1 MRDSN
6 AILKITLRLSAFEAK
21 KLSAFARFKHNLKN
35 SFAPLCLRGKKNSE
49 MLKWKIKPFEALNVN
64 ELYDVLKLRSEIFVV
79 EQNCVYLDLD
89 GKDKKALH
97 LIGEYEGKI
106 VAYSRLFDAGISFDN
121 ASIGRVVVDA
131 NYRDKK
137 WGHEL
142 MHEAIA
148 GIKANFGKEA
158 ITIGA
163 QLYLKKFYE
172 SHGFVQTSEMYLED
186 DIPHIEMIRD

>member
-1 MRDSN
+1 ME
-6 AILKITLRLSAFEAK
+6 I
-21 KLSAFARFKHNLKN
+21 H
-35 SFAPLCLRGKKNSE
+35 
-49 MLKWKIKPFEALNVN
+49 WKIKPFENLSVN
-64 ELYDVLKLRSEIFVV
+64 ELYDILRLRSEIFVV

-97 LIGEYEGKI
+97 LLGEFEGKI
-106 VAYSRLFDAGISFDN
+106 VAYSRLFKPGISFDN

-131 NYRDKK
+131 NYRKRK
-137 WGHEL
+137 WGHDL
-142 MHEAIA
+142 MREAIA
-148 GIKANFGKEA
+148 GIQLHFGESK

-186 DIPHIEMIRD
+186 NIPHIEMKRE

>member
-1 MRDSN
+1 M
-6 AILKITLRLSAFEAK
+6 E
-21 KLSAFARFKHNLKN
+21 
-35 SFAPLCLRGKKNSE
+35 
-49 MLKWKIKPFEALNVN
+49 LKWKIKPFEALSVH
-64 ELYDVLKLRSEIFVV
+64 ELYDVLRLRSEIFVV

-89 GKDKKALH
+89 DKDKVALH
-97 LIGEYEGKI
+97 LIGEYDGKV

-121 ASIGRVVVDA
+121 ASVGRVVVDA

-137 WGHEL
+137 WGHDL
-142 MHEAIA
+142 MREAIA
-148 GIKANFGKEA
+148 GIKSNFNTDK

-186 DIPHIEMIRD
+186 DIPHIEMLRDNFII

>member
-1 MRDSN
+1 V
-6 AILKITLRLSAFEAK
+6 AK
-21 KLSAFARFKHNLKN
+21 KERM
-35 SFAPLCLRGKKNSE
+35 E
-49 MLKWKIKPFEALNVN
+49 LKWKIKPFEALNVN
-64 ELYDVLKLRSEIFVV
+64 ELYDLLKLRSEIFVV

-97 LIGEYEGKI
+97 LMGEYEGKI

-142 MHEAIA
+142 MEVAIA
-148 GIKANFGKEA
+148 EIKSNFGKDK

-186 DIPHIEMIRD
+186 DIEHIEMIRG